1 MIFEINNKKW
11 QIDDKIIQINI
22 YLQTFLG
29 AQIIWFLAKLY
40 RQILCFS
47 DKIKKTNL
55 SVKYLNF
62 LTFGYKTSFPLSKYT
77 QVICYKLVLVFL
89 TKNWIWKKY
98 FIFL

>member
-40 RQILCFS
+40 RQILMFFRQNKENKPVCKILKLS
-47 DKIKKTNL
+47 DIWLQNE
-55 SVKYLNF
+55 
-62 LTFGYKTSFPLSKYT
+62 FPP
-77 QVICYKLVLVFL
+77 V
-89 TKNWIWKKY
+89 
-98 FIFL
+98 